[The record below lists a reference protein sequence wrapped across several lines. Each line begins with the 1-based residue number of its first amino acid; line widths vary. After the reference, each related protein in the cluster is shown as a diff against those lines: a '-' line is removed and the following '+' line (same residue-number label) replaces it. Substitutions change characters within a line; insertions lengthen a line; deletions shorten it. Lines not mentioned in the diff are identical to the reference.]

1 MMTDL
6 DPAELPEAGALAW
19 VDLRPTLGR
28 EQAGVRPVVVL
39 TSRAFHL
46 RNATAIICPI
56 TRNLALWPTKVVLPP
71 GLAVEGAI
79 LADQVRS
86 VDRAARGFRLIGR
99 VPDEILD
106 AVRHKI
112 AMIIGLPLDR

>member
-1 MMTDL
+1 M
-6 DPAELPEAGALAW
+6 
-19 VDLRPTLGR
+19 
-28 EQAGVRPVVVL
+28 
-39 TSRAFHL
+39 
-46 RNATAIICPI
+46 
-56 TRNLALWPTKVVLPP
+56 PP

>member
-1 MMTDL
+1 
-6 DPAELPEAGALAW
+6 
-19 VDLRPTLGR
+19 
-28 EQAGVRPVVVL
+28 
-39 TSRAFHL
+39 
-46 RNATAIICPI
+46 AIICPI

-112 AMIIGLPLDR
+112 AMIIGLPL